1 MNTFG
6 MGPLEILLVL
16 VGLGGLPSLPVS
28 MPPLPPDQM
37 IERAAPEECLLH
49 VALAGR
55 AEPVAG
61 SANHAEALLAE
72 AEVQRFVDEMASI
85 VQKMLARQ
93 EAQGSVP
100 LLFRPEMR
108 SLLSTLLTRPAAL
121 TVDSVSIDGPEPQVA
136 GSLVVN
142 CGADAE
148 KVQRTVE
155 KVIADFRAIEA
166 WLQVGEFEREGQT
179 WWRFEG
185 LPPGAPDVAWGFK
198 DGLFLAA
205 VGPDGLQ
212 KLLARLADKDRQ
224 PPAWKTAL
232 ARRLPLER
240 RSMLTH
246 LDVAKVLEI
255 AKKEIRDRDF
265 APGVAASGLD
275 GLRAVQAVAGL
286 TKTEMASATIL
297 DFDGEPTGFFAPGQG
312 AVTAAD
318 LKAIPAD
325 AAMAQIVKLD
335 LAATLATGLG
345 WMEAVQA
352 GSSVQVTQM
361 LEQVRAV
368 AGIDVVAHLL
378 EPLGD
383 TWTVYTLPDGGVA
396 AVAELDDAKTFAK
409 THKALLGVL
418 RQAAARPGMPPLQLA
433 ERQVVDDKDGD
444 VTIFTVG
451 IPQSPLQPA
460 WCIHGGRLLVA
471 VSADRLEQMMARA
484 GDAASL
490 ADVAEVQALRGDRT
504 AALGY
509 QEPKAA
515 VASLIAVYNGLAP
528 LAGKGLAEAGA
539 AVPKLPDAGLV
550 AKHLLPA
557 VSVLRRDAEG
567 DIIAEGRSTLP
578 LGPFGGAGIA
588 SSPAVASI
596 AVGMTLPGVQAARE
610 AARRTQGM
618 NNLQQFAL
626 AMLNYESTHN
636 ALPPAAICDKEG
648 KPLLSWRV
656 AILPYLDQEE
666 LYDEFHLDE
675 PWDSE
680 HNKKLL
686 ERMPKI
692 YASPGDDAAKP
703 GTTRYL
709 VPTGEG
715 TVFPKPDEQTSL
727 DGVSGSDGCATTL
740 LIVEAEAA
748 KAVPWTKPEDL
759 AVDPKQPH
767 AGLKNA
773 RPTGFL
779 AVFVDG
785 HVQIIP
791 GDVAADVLNA
801 MFTRDGGEQVELP

>member
-1 MNTFG
+1 
-6 MGPLEILLVL
+6 VL

-28 MPPLPPDQM
+28 MPPLPPDPV
-37 IERAAPEECLLH
+37 IERAAPDDCLLH
-49 VALAGR
+49 VVLAGK
-55 AEPVAG
+55 AEPAAG

-72 AEVQRFVDEMASI
+72 REVRRFVDEMAG
-85 VQKMLARQ
+85 VVEKMLAR
-93 EAQGSVP
+93 EAEVAPEAGFDGTV
-100 LLFRPEMR
+100 FTAEMR
-108 SLLSTLLTRPAAL
+108 SLAFTLLTRPAAF
-121 TVDSVSIDGPEPQVA
+121 TIDSVSFAEPQPQIT

-142 CGADAE
+142 CGVDAA
-148 KVQRTVE
+148 TVRGMLD
-155 KVIADFRAIEA
+155 KAIADGRQKTGGLA
-166 WLQVGEFEREGQT
+166 VDEFEVAGMKANRLD
-179 WWRFEG
+179 G
-185 LPPGAPDVAWGFK
+185 LVPDAPDVAWGFK
-198 DGLFLAA
+198 DGLFLVAI
-205 VGPDGLQ
+205 GPDGLQ
-212 KLLARLADKDRQ
+212 QLLARLADKDRK
-224 PPAWKTAL
+224 PPAWKTTL
-232 ARRLPLER
+232 EKRLPLER

-255 AKKEIRDRDF
+255 AKTMIRDRDF

-275 GLRAVQAVAGL
+275 GLRAMQAIAGL

-325 AAMAQIVKLD
+325 ATMAQVVKLD
-335 LAATLATGLG
+335 LAATLATGLA

-352 GSSVQVTQM
+352 GSSTRVTQM

-396 AVAELDDAKTFAK
+396 AVVELDDAKTFAK

-418 RQAAARPGMPPLQLA
+418 RQAAAQPGMPPLQLA

-471 VSADRLEQMMARA
+471 VSAERLEQMMARA

-490 ADVAEVQALRGDRT
+490 ADVAEVQALRGDRA

-528 LAGKGLAEAGA
+528 LAGERLAAAGA

-618 NNLQQFAL
+618 NNLKQFAL
-626 AMLNYESTHN
+626 AMLNYESANN

-656 AILPYLDQEE
+656 AMLPYLDEEE
-666 LYDEFHLDE
+666 LYDQFHLDE

-686 ERMPKI
+686 VRMPKI
-692 YASPGDDAAKP
+692 FASPGDDAAKP

-715 TVFPKPDEQTSL
+715 TVFPKPDEQTS
-727 DGVSGSDGCATTL
+727 VAKVSDGCANTL
-740 LIVEAEAA
+740 LIVEAEEA
-748 KAVPWTKPEDL
+748 KAVPWTKPEDF
-759 AVDPKQPH
+759 AVDPKQPQ

-773 RPTGFL
+773 RPMGFL
-779 AVFVDG
+779 GVFVDG
-785 HVQIIP
+785 HVRIIP

-801 MFTRDGGEQVELP
+801 MFTRDGGEQVEVP

>member
-28 MPPLPPDQM
+28 MPPLPPNPV
-37 IERAAPEECLLH
+37 IERAAPDDCLLH
-49 VALAGR
+49 VVLAGR

-72 AEVQRFVDEMASI
+72 AEVQRFIDEMGN
-85 VQKMLARQ
+85 VVEKMLARQ
-93 EAQGSVP
+93 DPKGSVP

-166 WLQVGEFEREGQT
+166 WLQVTEFERDGQT

-212 KLLARLADKDRQ
+212 QLLARLADKDRQ

-240 RSMLTH
+240 RSMLAH

-255 AKKEIRDRDF
+255 AKTTIRDRDF

-335 LAATLATGLG
+335 LAATLATGLA

-368 AGIDVVAHLL
+368 AGIDVVTHLL

-383 TWTVYTLPDGGVA
+383 TWTVYTLPDGVVA
-396 AVAELDDAKTFAK
+396 AVVELDDSKTFAK

-418 RQAAARPGMPPLQLA
+418 RQAAAQPGMPPLQVT
-433 ERQVVDDKDGD
+433 EREVVDEKDGE

-471 VSADRLEQMMARA
+471 VSAERLEQMMARA

-490 ADVAEVQALRGDRT
+490 ADVAAVQAMRGDRA

-515 VASLIAVYNGLAP
+515 VASLISVYNGLAP
-528 LAGKGLAEAGA
+528 LAGERLAAAGA
-539 AVPKLPDAGLV
+539 AVPKLPDVGLV

-567 DIIAEGRSTLP
+567 DIIAKGRSTLP

-618 NNLQQFAL
+618 NNLKQFAL
-626 AMLNYESTHN
+626 AMLNYESANN

-656 AILPYLDQEE
+656 AMLPYLGEQE
-666 LYDEFHLDE
+666 LYDQFHLDE

-692 YASPGDDAAKP
+692 FASPGDDAAKP

-715 TVFPKPDEQTSL
+715 TVFPKPDRAMKPAL
-727 DGVSGSDGCATTL
+727 VADGFSKTL
-740 LIVEAEAA
+740 LVVEAEAA

-779 AVFVDG
+779 AVFADG
-785 HVQIIP
+785 HVRIIP
-791 GDVAADVLNA
+791 QDVAVDVLNA
-801 MFTRDGGEQVELP
+801 MFTRDGGEQVEVP